1 MRGRVLAG
9 PTKVTALPH
18 ASLTLLLSFST
29 HLRAF
34 APAIPSARSTLPRN
48 QLSFRSQTKH
58 VQLMEPY
65 QIQTLSLAWVR
76 IAPGGLYLRTP

>member
-34 APAIPSARSTLPRN
+34 APAIPSAHNTL
-48 QLSFRSQTKH
+48 
-58 VQLMEPY
+58 
-65 QIQTLSLAWVR
+65 
-76 IAPGGLYLRTP
+76 APGNWKIYPLLYLFSWFFFFFWPHV